1 MSSEVYGFVTVN
13 DHDDLHENGQL
24 TFGVAAHTGRS
35 GRSKGFDL
43 DADHGGHSHVD
54 VVQQAAGYIMVID
67 HFEDENGNTVQTIG
81 DPGGLYYMCGYANVD
96 YLVASEVVDTLAQ
109 TDLNDQ
115 STGVAWVSGFSI
127 TEASGTTHSGVQFG
141 TSISYGTDAQYTFKI
156 PVTFQKTNERIEVQF
171 QLSDNV
177 HTVTGSVVQDAP
189 ASSGGDNAS

>member
-1 MSSEVYGFVTVN
+1 
-13 DHDDLHENGQL
+13 
-24 TFGVAAHTGRS
+24 
-35 GRSKGFDL
+35 
-43 DADHGGHSHVD
+43 
-54 VVQQAAGYIMVID
+54 
-67 HFEDENGNTVQTIG
+67 
-81 DPGGLYYMCGYANVD
+81 MCGYANVD
-96 YLVASEVVDTLAQ
+96 YLVASEVVDTLTQ

-189 ASSGGDNAS
+189 GT